1 MRVLVLGGGGR
12 EHALVWR
19 LAQEHA
25 HRLWCAPGNGGTLAL
40 AENLAVDPT
49 DPEQALAAADQVD
62 AELTIVGPEAPL
74 AAGIVDR
81 FQAAG
86 RRILGPTRAAA
97 QLETSKVWAK
107 HFLLRH
113 GLPTARAEVA
123 SDADW
128 RPRGTDPLR
137 LAGRAQSRRPG
148 RWQGRLRAHPPARGR
163 RRARAALRAPYRS
176 APLPTRCWSRSAC
189 PGRSSRSSPGSTAS
203 TWRSCRRRATT
214 SACST
219 ANHGPNTGGMGGYT
233 RPVDATPE
241 LLERV
246 ERDILRPAVAAMAAE
261 GNPYRGVLYAG
272 LMLTADGPKLLE
284 FNCRLGDPEAQ
295 LILPLLQ
302 SGSNLSDLA
311 CAVTEG
317 ALDRLPVRWRPSVTC
332 GVVLAAPGYPEQPR
346 LGGVIRGLDRVGE
359 GVLVFHAGTR
369 PAPDGGGLVTAGGR
383 VLTLVAE
390 AASLAAAR
398 ATVYGQAAD
407 VHFEGRQ
414 LRTDIGRP

>member
-1 MRVLVLGGGGR
+1 VLVLGGGGR

-19 LAQEHA
+19 LAQEHT
-25 HRLWCAPGNGGTLAL
+25 HQLWCAPGNGGTLTL
-40 AENLAVDPT
+40 AENLPFDPT
-49 DPEQALAAADQVD
+49 DPERSLAAAEKVD

-81 FQAAG
+81 FQSAG

-97 QLETSKVWAK
+97 RLETSKVWAK
-107 HFLLRH
+107 QFLLRH
-113 GLPTARAEVA
+113 GLPTASAEVA
-123 SDADW
+123 STADQA
-128 RPRGTDPLR
+128 RRAVNRFGLPAVIKADG
-137 LAGRAQSRRPG
+137 LAGGKGVFVLARPPEVEAVLELLFERRLLGAAAEQVLVEECLSGPELSLLAWVDG
-148 RWQGRLRAHPPARGR
+148 EHLAVMPPARDYKRLLDG
-163 RRARAALRAPYRS
+163 
-176 APLPTRCWSRSAC
+176 
-189 PGRSSRSSPGSTAS
+189 
-203 TWRSCRRRATT
+203 
-214 SACST
+214 
-219 ANHGPNTGGMGGYT
+219 NHGPNTGGMGGYT
-233 RPVDATPE
+233 RPVDAPPE

-246 ERDILRPAVAAMAAE
+246 ERDILRPTVAAMAAG

-295 LILPLLQ
+295 LILPLLR
-302 SGSNLSDLA
+302 SNLSDLA

-317 ALDRLPVRWRPSVTC
+317 ALDRLAVRWRTSVTC
-332 GVVLAAPGYPEQPR
+332 GVVLAAPGYPERPR
-346 LGGVIRGLDRVGE
+346 LGSVIRGLERVGE

-369 PAPDGGGLVTAGGR
+369 KAADGGGLVTAGGR
-383 VLTLVAE
+383 VLALVAE

-414 LRTDIGRP
+414 LRTDIGRS

>member
-25 HRLWCAPGNGGTLAL
+25 HQLWCAPGNGGTLAL
-40 AENLAVDPT
+40 AENLPLDPT
-49 DPEQALAAADQVD
+49 NPEAALAAAEQVD

-81 FQAAG
+81 FQSAG

-97 QLETSKVWAK
+97 RLETSKVWTK
-107 HFLLRH
+107 HFLQRH
-113 GLPTARAEVA
+113 GLPTASAEVA
-123 SDADW
+123 SDADQA
-128 RPRGTDPLR
+128 RQAVHRLGLPAVIKADG
-137 LAGRAQSRRPG
+137 LAGGKGVFVLTRPPEVDAVLELLFGRRLLGSAADQVLIEECLAGPELSVLAWVDG
-148 RWQGRLRAHPPARGR
+148 EHLAVMPPARDYKRLLDG
-163 RRARAALRAPYRS
+163 
-176 APLPTRCWSRSAC
+176 
-189 PGRSSRSSPGSTAS
+189 
-203 TWRSCRRRATT
+203 
-214 SACST
+214 
-219 ANHGPNTGGMGGYT
+219 NHGPNTGGMGGYT

-302 SGSNLSDLA
+302 SNLSEVA

-317 ALDRLPVRWRPSVTC
+317 GLDRLPVHWRPAVTC
-332 GVVLAAPGYPEQPR
+332 GVVLAAR
-346 LGGVIRGLDRVGE
+346 WLS
-359 GVLVFHAGTR
+359 R
-369 PAPDGGGLVTAGGR
+369 PA
-383 VLTLVAE
+383 
-390 AASLAAAR
+390 
-398 ATVYGQAAD
+398 AT
-407 VHFEGRQ
+407 RQ
-414 LRTDIGRP
+414 RDPWPRPGRP

>member
-1 MRVLVLGGGGR
+1 MRILVLGGGGR

-19 LAQEHA
+19 LAQERIHQ
-25 HRLWCAPGNGGTLAL
+25 LWCAPGNAGTLAL
-40 AENLAVDPT
+40 AHNLPVDPT
-49 DPEQALAAADQVD
+49 DPEQALSTADQVD

-97 QLETSKVWAK
+97 RLETSKVWAK
-107 HFLLRH
+107 QFLLRH
-113 GLPTARAEVA
+113 GLSTARAEVA
-123 SDADW
+123 GDAH
-128 RPRGTDPLR
+128 
-137 LAGRAQSRRPG
+137 A
-148 RWQGRLRAHPPARGR
+148 
-163 RRARAALRAPYRS
+163 ARAALGRFG
-176 APLPTRCWSRSAC
+176 LPAVLKADGLAGGKGVFVLTHPPEVDA
-189 PGRSSRSSPGSTAS
+189 ALELLFE
-203 TWRSCRRRATT
+203 RRLLGAAADQVLVEECLSGPELSVLAWVDGEHLAVMPPARDYKRLLDG
-214 SACST
+214 
-219 ANHGPNTGGMGGYT
+219 NHGPNTGGMGGYT
-233 RPVDATPE
+233 RPPDATPE
-241 LLERV
+241 LLERI
-246 ERDILRPAVAAMAAE
+246 ERDILRPAVTAMAAE
-261 GNPYRGVLYAG
+261 GTPYRGVLYAG
-272 LMLTADGPKLLE
+272 LMLTSDGPKLVE

-302 SGSNLSDLA
+302 SGSSLSELA

-317 ALDRLPVRWRPSVTC
+317 GLDRLPVRWRPSVTC

-346 LGGVIRGLDRVGE
+346 LGGAIHGLDRVGN

-369 PAPDGGGLVTAGGR
+369 KAPDGGGLVTAGGR
-383 VLTLVAE
+383 VLALVAE